1 MKDTTCTPKS
11 ICIIRL
17 SAIGDVCHVTA
28 IVQAIQAA
36 YPAASITWI
45 IGRVEYEL
53 LKGLPGIQFVV
64 FNKSLGIR
72 AYRDVRKTL
81 VPLGQ
86 FDLLLHMQ
94 TSLRANA
101 LAWIV
106 NAKRKIGFPKT
117 KSKELHSVV
126 VNERIE
132 DQVDFHVLDVF
143 RGFADALNVQPFEAR
158 WNIPVSDA
166 AVQRAVSLIPQNKGA
181 VVIAPSASNP
191 ERNWLPE
198 RYAQVADFCG
208 DRGFDVLVTGSP
220 ADSDIGMAK
229 AICGLA
235 KVRVVNVA
243 GQTTLKELLAIC
255 GRAQVVIGPDSGT
268 LHMATT
274 QGTPVIGLYA
284 HSNPQRTGPYLSLNN
299 VVDVYT
305 TSLDALGIPPA
316 ERRWGLR
323 LKGSELMRA
332 ISVKMVLERL
342 DALLIAYDRD

>member
-1 MKDTTCTPKS
+1 M
-11 ICIIRL
+11 
-17 SAIGDVCHVTA
+17 
-28 IVQAIQAA
+28 
-36 YPAASITWI
+36 
-45 IGRVEYEL
+45 EYEL
-53 LKGLPGIQFVV
+53 LKGLPGIHFVI

-72 AYRDVRKTL
+72 AYHDVRNTL

-106 NAKRKIGFPKT
+106 NAKRKVGFPKT
-117 KSKELHSVV
+117 KSKELHSLV
-126 VNERIE
+126 VNERIK

-143 RGFADALNVQPFEAR
+143 RGFADALNVGPFHAR

-166 AVQRAVSLIPQNKGA
+166 AVQRAVSLIPQDKGA

-198 RYAQVADFCG
+198 RYAQVADFCR
-208 DRGFDVLVTGSP
+208 DSDWTCWLPVAP
-220 ADSDIGMAK
+220 ADSDIAMAK

-235 KVRVVNVA
+235 KAHVVM
-243 GQTTLKELLAIC
+243 LPDKPRYKSLLAIC
-255 GRAQVVIGPDSGT
+255 RRAQVVIGPDSGT

-284 HSNPQRTGPYLSLNN
+284 HSNPQRTR
-299 VVDVYT
+299 
-305 TSLDALGIPPA
+305 ALFFTGQ
-316 ERRWGLR
+316 RR
-323 LKGSELMRA
+323 
-332 ISVKMVLERL
+332 
-342 DALLIAYDRD
+342 

>member
-1 MKDTTCTPKS
+1 
-11 ICIIRL
+11 
-17 SAIGDVCHVTA
+17 
-28 IVQAIQAA
+28 
-36 YPAASITWI
+36 
-45 IGRVEYEL
+45 
-53 LKGLPGIQFVV
+53 
-64 FNKSLGIR
+64 
-72 AYRDVRKTL
+72 
-81 VPLGQ
+81 
-86 FDLLLHMQ
+86 MQ

-126 VNERIE
+126 VNEPIE